1 MLGAV
6 HASTSDVATQL
17 PRATLGSAVLRC
29 TLQSNIQ
36 KTCLV
41 PDVLCSQIDFRIAVS
56 STTMDHAVD
65 FDTLLLDNFE
75 RFLHAL
81 PGNDQSFQTE
91 LHMLYAV
98 LRARRFQHWGQQ
110 DDLDEA
116 TARGR
121 YAVTATQEDDKDYT
135 GRLHE
140 FGFILSLQYGRTGA
154 IEDLEEAIRVA
165 RQAVAATPSGHPDI
179 AARLNNL
186 GSYLGRRY
194 ERTGAIDDLEETIQ
208 VACQAVAATPD
219 DHQDLAAILNNLGNG
234 LSSRYKRTGA
244 MDDLEEAIRVARQ
257 AVAATPDDHPG
268 LAATLNNLGSTLSG
282 RYKRTGAM
290 GDLEEAVQMTR
301 RAVAATPDD
310 HPDLA
315 GRLSNLG
322 VTLSHRYERTGAM
335 NDLGEAIRVVQQAVA
350 ATPDDHPHL
359 TTMLSNLGNNL
370 SRRYERTGAMDDLE
384 EAIQVARQAVAATP
398 DDHPDLARWLSNLG
412 IKLGSRYER
421 TRAMDDLEEAI
432 RVVREAVAASPVNHP
447 DLTAWLHNLGSY
459 LGRRYDRTGAMDDL
473 EEAMQVA
480 RQAVA
485 ATPDDHLNLAALL
498 SNLGSILSRW
508 YDRTGAMDDLEEA
521 IRVVRQAVAATP
533 VNHPSLASR
542 LSNLGSILSSRYERT
557 GAMEDLEEATEVCEH
572 AWTCKNA
579 TPFVRLRAST
589 QALHFLQAQQHFER
603 AYRLAVDAI
612 DLLPYIHNR
621 SLDHQ
626 DQQYVVA
633 HFSGLA
639 TTACSLALHTGQS
652 PEAALE
658 VLERG
663 RGVILSLLI
672 DDRSDTSKLNAAYP
686 EVCAR
691 YESLLVQVNTST
703 KDVADD
709 RTQTATAS
717 RTEAL
722 ALLAECIRDIQQLP
736 GFDQFHKGLTAKQ
749 MQACAK
755 RGSIVVVNVTNL
767 RSDAIVVTAKG
778 FRVSQLPG
786 LSADQAKDWISKD
799 LTTTSR
805 SDRGRKNKAYLDFL
819 SWLWRECAR
828 PVLDGLHCHAQ
839 PSADDLPRIWWIGTG
854 LANTFPFHSAGDVA
868 AGIAESTYS
877 RAVSSYTPTVK
888 ALQYSRG
895 RASPTASISSKRDA
909 WRALVVTMPTTPC
922 ANPLEGTKKEK
933 AEVVEALEPF
943 VSVESL
949 EHPDAASTMAQLQK
963 CNVAHFACHG
973 VSDPSDPSRSGLIL
987 QKAGNGTEELQQDIL
1002 SVQTVSQTSLS
1013 QAEIAYLSACST
1025 AQNKVTRLSDE
1036 VLHVVSGFQVAGFR
1050 HVVGCLWPSDDM
1062 VCVEVAKSFYARLF
1076 QDTAARADD
1085 KAESDRA
1092 VALALH
1098 RAVVKVRESE
1108 EYRKRPLSWAQYVHF
1123 GA

>member
-1 MLGAV
+1 
-6 HASTSDVATQL
+6 
-17 PRATLGSAVLRC
+17 
-29 TLQSNIQ
+29 
-36 KTCLV
+36 
-41 PDVLCSQIDFRIAVS
+41 
-56 STTMDHAVD
+56 MDDAVD
-65 FDTLLLDNFE
+65 FGTLLLDNFE
-75 RFLHAL
+75 LLHAL
-81 PGNDQSFQTE
+81 AGNDKSLQAE
-91 LHMLYAV
+91 LCIRYAV
-98 LRARRFQHWGQQ
+98 LKAKRFQRWGQQ

-116 TARGR
+116 TEKGR
-121 YAVTATQEDDKDYT
+121 YAVAATQEDDEGYA
-135 GRLHE
+135 GRLNN
-140 FGFILSLQYGRTGA
+140 FGNILSLQ
-154 IEDLEEAIRVA
+154 
-165 RQAVAATPSGHPDI
+165 
-179 AARLNNL
+179 
-186 GSYLGRRY
+186 
-194 ERTGAIDDLEETIQ
+194 
-208 VACQAVAATPD
+208 
-219 DHQDLAAILNNLGNG
+219 
-234 LSSRYKRTGA
+234 
-244 MDDLEEAIRVARQ
+244 
-257 AVAATPDDHPG
+257 
-268 LAATLNNLGSTLSG
+268 
-282 RYKRTGAM
+282 
-290 GDLEEAVQMTR
+290 
-301 RAVAATPDD
+301 
-310 HPDLA
+310 
-315 GRLSNLG
+315 
-322 VTLSHRYERTGAM
+322 
-335 NDLGEAIRVVQQAVA
+335 
-350 ATPDDHPHL
+350 
-359 TTMLSNLGNNL
+359 
-370 SRRYERTGAMDDLE
+370 YERTGAMDDLE

-398 DDHPDLARWLSNLG
+398 DDHPDLAGWLSNLG
-412 IKLGSRYER
+412 IRLRRRYER
-421 TRAMDDLEEAI
+421 AGAMDDLEEAI
-432 RVVREAVAASPVNHP
+432 RVARKAVAAAPADHPDLATMLNNLGSTVARKYARTGAIDDLDEAIRVARQAVAATPDDHPDLAGWLNNLGNYLSSRYERTGAMDDLEEAVQVVRQAVAATPDDHP
-447 DLTAWLHNLGSY
+447 DLTKRLNNLGIT
-459 LGRRYDRTGAMDDL
+459 LNRRYDRTGAMDDL
-473 EEAMQVA
+473 EETTRVARRAIVATPDDHPNLAAMLNNLGITLHHRYERARAMDDLEEAIQVARQAAAATPDDHPSLAAMLNNLGSCLGRRYERTGAIDDLEEAIRVARQAVAATPDDHSDLAGRLSNLGGTLSNRYARTGVMDDLEEAIRVA

-485 ATPDDHLNLAALL
+485 ATPDDHLDLAARLN
-498 SNLGSILSRW
+498 NLGRTLSIQ
-508 YDRTGAMDDLEEA
+508 YDRTRAMDDLEEA
-521 IRVVRQAVAATP
+521 VQV
-533 VNHPSLASR
+533 S
-542 LSNLGSILSSRYERT
+542 ER
-557 GAMEDLEEATEVCEH
+557 AWRCE
-572 AWTCKNA
+572 NA

-589 QALHFLQAQQHFER
+589 LALRLLQAQQHFER

-639 TTACSLALHTGQS
+639 TTACSLALHTGQG

-686 EVCAR
+686 EVCAQ

-722 ALLAECIRDIQQLP
+722 ALLEECVRDIQQLP
-736 GFDQFHKGLTAKQ
+736 GFGQFHKGLTAKQ
-749 MQACAK
+749 MQACSTG
-755 RGSIVVVNVTNL
+755 GSIVVVNITNL
-767 RSDAIVVTAKG
+767 RSDAIAVTADGLK
-778 FRVSQLPG
+778 VLPLPG
-786 LSADQAKDWISKD
+786 LSAGQAKDWISKD

-805 SDRGRKNKAYLDFL
+805 SDRGRKNKAYLQFL
-819 SWLWRECAR
+819 SWLWRECVR

-839 PSADDLPRIWWIGTG
+839 PSADNLPRIWWIGTG
-854 LANTFPFHSAGDVA
+854 LASTFPFHSAGDVA

-877 RAVSSYTPTVK
+877 RAVSSYTLTVK

-922 ANPLEGTKKEK
+922 ADPLEGTRREK
-933 AEVVEALEPF
+933 AEVTNALEPF

-949 EHPDAASTMAQLQK
+949 EHPDAASTMAQLRK

-973 VSDPSDPSRSGLIL
+973 VSDPSDPSKSGLIL
-987 QKAGNGTEELQQDIL
+987 QKAGSGTEELQQDIL
-1002 SVQTVSQTSLS
+1002 SVQTVSQTYLS

-1062 VCVEVAKSFYARLF
+1062 VCVEVARSFYARLF